1 MLKWL
6 KKQIVAPPSSQ
17 PPSPAPTGGNVPA
30 GPDALQQ
37 AINRQDQHGGDRDG
51 DGAGDAGAGPAG
63 GGSSGGGLLGGLVG
77 LVAGVAVAEA
87 LLSPDADDNRGAG
100 NDPSA
105 RGLDSDGGDGFGG
118 EGFGEGFADGGGSNE
133 G

>member
-6 KKQIVAPPSSQ
+6 KKQIVEPPSSQ
-17 PPSPAPTGGNVPA
+17 PPSPATTGGHAPA

-37 AINRQDQHGGDRDG
+37 AINRQDQQGGDSDEG
-51 DGAGDAGAGPAG
+51 TGAGAGAAE
-63 GGSSGGGLLGGLVG
+63 GGSAGGGLLGGLVG

-105 RGLDSDGGDGFGG
+105 RGLDSDGGDGFGNG
-118 EGFGEGFADGGGSNE
+118 GFGDGFDGGGGSE